1 MHELEVIQLLLM
13 LQLELFNAVG
23 RGLELLGGSGQSL
36 ILLS

>member
-23 RGLELLGGSGQSL
+23 RGLELLSGSGQSL